1 MELTQATQIYM
12 QKYNVTFQDVLFCHL
27 LAAGADPGEAH
38 NTIYN
43 KNKKTTSADQEKKQA
58 TETLKLNPGMA
69 LLIQEIKRKQF
80 KQTAVQT
87 AANLQDR
94 ELTDEEK
101 EKFTTRKGLI
111 EEMIKDLPVIPGK
124 DRVNILQSLAKIQ
137 GLDKPDE
144 GSEEER
150 RVFVLRWLSHCR
162 TCKLMREFLSIKA
175 DFT

>member
-1 MELTQATQIYM
+1 MEYTQATQIYM
-12 QKYNVTFQDVLFCHL
+12 QKYNVTFQDVLFCHA
-27 LAAGADPGEAH
+27 LAAGADPGEAYKI
-38 NTIYN
+38 IYH
-43 KNKKTTSADQEKKQA
+43 EKKKITPDQA
-58 TETLKLNPGMA
+58 TASAREILKLNPGAA

-80 KQTAVQT
+80 KQTAAQT
-87 AANLQDR
+87 AASLQDR
-94 ELTDEEK
+94 EITEEEK

-144 GSEEER
+144 EAEEDR
-150 RVFVLRWLSHCR
+150 RIFVLRWLSHCR
-162 TCKLMREFLSIKA
+162 TCKLMREFLAIKA